1 LRWKAI
7 ILKTLIEM
15 LQLWQI
21 GSEIGPSQY
30 RVLWKVQ
37 GVRIP
42 ESAVFS
48 TFMLW
53 VFN

>member
-1 LRWKAI
+1 LRWKVI
-7 ILKTLIEM
+7 ILKTLVEM

-30 RVLWKVQ
+30 RVLWKV
-37 GVRIP
+37 
-42 ESAVFS
+42 FS